1 MRLRALSFQCFG
13 RKGCAVK
20 VYLLV
25 LIAWFHCAHKDVV
38 GWLISWL
45 IGERYMLVMHD
56 FKCISMTG
64 VSRTYHHDGKL
75 NSVIS
80 QVDLQIDVGETCA
93 IVGPSGSGKS
103 TLLNIIGLLDFA
115 DEGEYLF
122 MGHPISKA
130 QSDDLP
136 TLRKMNIGFIF
147 QNFNLIPRLSV
158 VENVALP
165 LRYRAMDR
173 ARSLEEAMFMLERVG
188 MAQRASYRPA
198 DLSGGQKQRVA
209 IARALVGK
217 PSLILADEPTGSLD
231 SQTASEILELLLSIQ
246 QEKHV
251 TLLIV
256 THDMG
261 VAQLMQRQVVV
272 RSGGVEELRP

>member
-1 MRLRALSFQCFG
+1 MEVASKSCISL
-13 RKGCAVK
+13 KGIGKSYVHDGQRSHVISDVDFSVDVGVTCAV
-20 VYLLV
+20 
-25 LIAWFHCAHKDVV
+25 V
-38 GWLISWL
+38 G
-45 IGERYMLVMHD
+45 
-56 FKCISMTG
+56 
-64 VSRTYHHDGKL
+64 
-75 NSVIS
+75 
-80 QVDLQIDVGETCA
+80 A
-93 IVGPSGSGKS
+93 SGSGKS

-122 MGHPISKA
+122 MGHPVSSA
-130 QSDDLP
+130 QSDDLAN
-136 TLRKMNIGFIF
+136 LRKMNIGFIF
-147 QNFNLIPRLSV
+147 QNFNLIPRLSAI
-158 VENVALP
+158 ENVALP
-165 LRYRAMDR
+165 LRYRGLGR
-173 ARSLEEAMFMLERVG
+173 ARALDLAMLMLQRVG

-209 IARALVGK
+209 IARALVGE